1 MYSSTHHAGTPLN
14 HMVSSGSDK
23 YWTYKQKNGIR
34 RMKPFVEEYFNL
46 APMGKD
52 FNVKGYLVNS
62 DGGMVHVDKNNKLT
76 FYKDMS
82 AQQKKK
88 VKEIQNLNK
97 KLMDKPAESKE
108 QTKPQEQTKPKV
120 DPNDFYQRLFFPKKY
135 NFKSWN
141 PAVKKYFI
149 ERNKNIG
156 HFCFQDIKQDIKK
169 DMPEG
174 AVEWFEKRKKHLLEM
189 QKKTHGVHAQPQRL
203 KKKTSAVSTN
213 LDIEEISKLKKHVE
227 SIEIV
232 SVLHK
237 IITTLEHSDTKWPTE
252 KPKKLEDLLGYFFS
266 QYNERSLLFQDRTD
280 NLKIRDKLKSFQNI
294 YENPNQDFG
303 DNEVLKAFSC
313 YIRELPHSFDEIKTM
328 DSAVVSMMTKHLL
341 QALKQLKSELFNI
354 LLAHEKQKKQKKK
367 EENRMHGAAACLGLS
382 RDASVE
388 QVETVAVKR
397 LNSSDVGKIPKPALY
412 FALKQLFMEIPPKSS
427 DKYSFDLT
435 NLTILSFILIN
446 HPNMPKSFFEEC
458 FTVTPQCNE
467 CLNVIKNE
475 VRKMFVVQQTGDFLN
490 PAGL

>member
-1 MYSSTHHAGTPLN
+1 
-14 HMVSSGSDK
+14 
-23 YWTYKQKNGIR
+23 
-34 RMKPFVEEYFNL
+34 MKPYVEEYFKL
-46 APMGKD
+46 APKD
-52 FNVKGYLVNS
+52 KDYNVKGYLVNS

-97 KLMDKPAESKE
+97 KLMDKPKDQKPAKSKE

-120 DPNDFYQRLFFPKKY
+120 DPNDFYQRVFFPKKY
-135 NFKSWN
+135 KFLSWN

-149 ERNKNIG
+149 ERNKNNIG
-156 HFCFQDIKQDIKK
+156 RFCFQEIKQDIKK

-174 AVEWFEKRKKHLLEM
+174 AVKWFETRRNHLLEM
-189 QKKTHGVHAQPQRL
+189 QKKHYGAHAQPQQM

-213 LDIEEISKLKKHVE
+213 LDNDEISKLKKHVE

-237 IITTLEHSDTKWPTE
+237 IITTLEQSDTKWPTE
-252 KPKKLEDLLGYFFS
+252 KPKQLEDLLGYFFS

-303 DNEVLKAFSC
+303 DNEVLKVFSC
-313 YIRELPHSFDEIKTM
+313 YIRESPHSFDEIKTM

-367 EENRMHGAAACLGLS
+367 EENRMHGAAACLGLA

-388 QVETVAVKR
+388 QVETVAVER
-397 LNSSDVGKIPKPALY
+397 LNNSDDGNRHLPDPALFYALQY
-412 FALKQLFMEIPPKSS
+412 FFNQIPLTANGKN
-427 DKYSFDLT
+427 SFDL
-435 NLTILSFILIN
+435 
-446 HPNMPKSFFEEC
+446 PNMYILAVILKNYPNMLLKFFYQC
-458 FTVTPQCNE
+458 FTINPHCNE
-467 CLNVIKNE
+467 CLNEIKRAAKTFYAIN
-475 VRKMFVVQQTGDFLN
+475 QAGDIVG
-490 PAGL
+490 P